1 MACNG
6 ATKYERRM
14 KKEER
19 RKKKNIQKY
28 ENMSQ
33 YYYLSG
39 LLSWNQADMGG
50 WDVGDADCRL

>member
-1 MACNG
+1 M
-6 ATKYERRM
+6 
-14 KKEER
+14 KEER